1 MCFQPQPFSAHILV
15 VIYCP
20 LETNE
25 EKDGPEM
32 KLRRPNKYFSISKGK
47 ILTLRHNEWI
57 RISCKNFNGSFYPPM
72 CVFVMDHGIS
82 VRTFLLNAWSRN
94 TKTQRFE
101 SL

>member
-47 ILTLRHNEWI
+47 ILTQR
-57 RISCKNFNGSFYPPM
+57 NFNGSFYPPM
-72 CVFVMDHGIS
+72 CVFLMDHGIS
-82 VRTFLLNAWSRN
+82 VRTFFA
-94 TKTQRFE
+94 E
-101 SL
+101 CMV